1 MTLKYLKTPHFV
13 LASELWGED
22 KKYTWSCYNGIVL
35 YLNRGVRWVPGA
47 TVEVTACMIN
57 YILLYC
63 MNIINYPFPAPLAK
77 YMMTSSTGNIFRVTG
92 PLCGEFTGP
101 GEFPTQRPVTRSF
114 DVFFDLRLNKRLCKQ
129 QWGWWFETPSWSL
142 WRQCN
147 DLLNFK
153 FDWNMFVYNFSHIS
167 PITMKLC
174 TRQDTTSL
182 HESAGLFSQY
192 ISFCH
197 FSDLSS
203 LSRHWTSIDH
213 SLFIWHVSPQLSCGD
228 TCQIWMWFKYLTS
241 HFIRS
246 KISLAERNFSK
257 PHSCYVQNLVAKFRC
272 DRIKFS
278 AMIISWTV

>member
-63 MNIINYPFPAPLAK
+63 MNIINYPCPAPLAK
-77 YMMTSSTGNIFRVTG
+77 Y
-92 PLCGEFTGP
+92 
-101 GEFPTQRPVTRSF
+101 
-114 DVFFDLRLNKRLCKQ
+114 
-129 QWGWWFETPSWSL
+129 
-142 WRQCN
+142 
-147 DLLNFK
+147 LLNFK

-167 PITMKLC
+167 PITVKLC
-174 TRQDTTSL
+174 TPQDTTSL

-203 LSRHWTSIDH
+203 LSRHWISIEH

-246 KISLAERNFSK
+246 KSSLAERNFSK
-257 PHSCYVQNLVAKFRC
+257 PHSWYVQNLVAKFRC

-278 AMIISWTV
+278 AMIVSWTV